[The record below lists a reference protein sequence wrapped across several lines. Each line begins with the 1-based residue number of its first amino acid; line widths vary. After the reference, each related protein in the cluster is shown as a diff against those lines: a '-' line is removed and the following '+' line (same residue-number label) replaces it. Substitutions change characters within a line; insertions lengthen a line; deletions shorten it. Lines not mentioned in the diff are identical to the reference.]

1 VSSQDLIMDIR
12 ILLSLAWQSLL
23 ANKLRSIL
31 TTLGII
37 IGVFSIIL
45 LVSLG
50 TGLQTYITGQIS
62 GLGSNLI
69 FVIPGAP
76 GGGRGPGGVVTNKL
90 VLSDA
95 TNLSNKLRSVA
106 LVTAFV
112 QQVSPVKYKNQLDKG
127 VTIAGA
133 SYNYPDIVNIT
144 TTQGT
149 FFTQAQERSG
159 SKVAIIGQT
168 VVDKLFHGSSPIGKV
183 ITVGS
188 GRFTVI
194 GVVSK
199 RGSVFGIDQ
208 DNVVGIPVTV
218 AMHQFGITNISTIYI
233 KAKDASFIPFV
244 EKQATKILLQRLTA
258 DDFNLQTQ
266 ETALS
271 TVTNIT
277 NILSLA
283 LGGIAAISLLVG
295 GIGVA
300 NIMLVSVTERT
311 REIGL
316 RKALGAKRQDILTQF
331 LLEAVILS
339 VSGGLMGIIL
349 GLGASIIVALLLVS
363 QVTSWSIFLAFSFSV
378 LVGVV
383 FGMAPAIKASKL
395 SPIEAL
401 RYE

>member
-1 VSSQDLIMDIR
+1 MNLFE
-12 ILLSLAWQSLL
+12 LLRLSWIALT

-37 IGVFSIIL
+37 IGVFAIIL

-50 TGLQTYITGQIS
+50 TGLQSYITNQIS

-76 GGGRGPGGVVTNKL
+76 GGGGRGPGGVITNKL
-90 VLSDA
+90 LLSDA
-95 TNLSNKLRSVA
+95 TNLQNKLKSLAIVSG
-106 LVTAFV
+106 FV
-112 QQVSPVKYKNQLDKG
+112 QQTTTAKFENKTDKT
-127 VTIAGA
+127 VTVAGA
-133 SYNYPDIVNIT
+133 SYNYPDIVNVSAVK
-144 TTQGT
+144 GT
-149 FFTQAQERSG
+149 FFTQTQERDS
-159 SKVAIIGQT
+159 SKVAVIGQT
-168 VVDKLFHGSSPIGKV
+168 VVNKLFDGLDPIGKT
-183 ITVGS
+183 ITVGEN
-188 GRFTVI
+188 RFKVI
-194 GVVSK
+194 GVLSK
-199 RGSVFGIDQ
+199 RGSIFGLDQ
-208 DNVVGIPVTV
+208 DHVIGIPITV

-233 KAKDASFIPFV
+233 KAKQPELVRLV
-244 EKQATKILLQRLTA
+244 EKQATNILLKRLSQ

-266 ETALS
+266 ESALS

-277 NILSLA
+277 NILSIA

-316 RKALGAKRQDILTQF
+316 RKALGARRNDILKQF
-331 LLEAVILS
+331 LLEAIILS
-339 VSGGLMGIIL
+339 VSGGVIGILL
-349 GLGASIIVALLLVS
+349 GLGASILVS
-363 QVTSWSIFLAFSFSV
+363 IFFISSVTPWSIFLAFFFSV
-378 LVGVV
+378 AVGVV

>member
-1 VSSQDLIMDIR
+1 MDI
-12 ILLSLAWQSLL
+12 IELLKLSWQSLV

-50 TGLQTYITGQIS
+50 SGLQSYITSQIS
-62 GLGSNLI
+62 SLGSNLI

-76 GGGRGPGGVVTNKL
+76 GGGRGVGGVVTNKL
-90 VLSDA
+90 LLSDA
-95 TNLSNKLRSVA
+95 TNLQNKIRSFA
-106 LVTAFV
+106 LVTGFV
-112 QQVSPVKYKNQLDKG
+112 QQVSTVKYQNKSDKNA
-127 VTIAGA
+127 TIAGA
-133 SYNYPDIVNIT
+133 SYNYPEVVNINLS
-144 TTQGT
+144 QGT
-149 FFTQAQERSG
+149 FFTQSQERSG
-159 SKVAIIGQT
+159 RKVAIVGQT
-168 VVDKLFHGSSPIGKV
+168 VVNKLFPGENPIGKV
-183 ITVGS
+183 ITIGS
-188 GRFTVI
+188 GRFTII
-194 GVVSK
+194 GVVEK
-199 RGSVFGIDQ
+199 RGSIFGLDQ
-208 DNVVGIPVTV
+208 DNVVGIPIPV
-218 AMHQFGITNISTIYI
+218 ALRQFGITNISTIYI
-233 KAKDASFIPFV
+233 RAKEPTLVPFV
-244 EKQATKILLQRLTA
+244 KKQVTEILLKRLSI
-258 DDFNLQTQ
+258 DDFTLQTQ
-266 ETALS
+266 ESALS

-316 RKALGAKRQDILTQF
+316 RKALGAQRSDILKQF

-339 VSGGLMGIIL
+339 VSGGLLGIIL
-349 GLGASIIVALLLVS
+349 GLAASFALSLIFVS
-363 QVTSWSIFLAFSFSV
+363 SVTPWSIFLAFSFSV

>member
-1 VSSQDLIMDIR
+1 MNL
-12 ILLSLAWQSLL
+12 LELFTLSLKALIQ
-23 ANKLRSIL
+23 NKLRSIL

-50 TGLQTYITGQIS
+50 SGLQSYITSQIS
-62 GLGSNLI
+62 SLGSNLI
-69 FVIPGAP
+69 FVIPGSP
-76 GGGRGPGGVVTNKL
+76 GGGRGPGGVITNKL
-90 VLSDA
+90 LLSDA
-95 TNLSNKLRSVA
+95 AKLQAKLKSLA
-106 LVTAFV
+106 LVTGFV
-112 QQVSPVKYKNQLDKG
+112 QEVSNVKYKNKIDKG

-144 TTQGT
+144 LDSGA
-149 FFTQAQERSG
+149 FFTQSQERSG
-159 SKVAIIGQT
+159 SKVAIIGHT
-168 VVDKLFHGSSPIGKV
+168 VVDKVFDGENPIGKT
-183 ITVGS
+183 ITVGT
-188 GRFTVI
+188 GRYTVI

-199 RGSVFGIDQ
+199 RGSIFGLDQ
-208 DNVVGIPVTV
+208 DNVVGIPIPV
-218 AMHQFGITNISTIYI
+218 ALRQFGITNISTIYLR
-233 KAKDASFIPFV
+233 AKDPTFIPLV
-244 EKQATKILLQRLTA
+244 EKEATQSLLQRLTQ

-271 TVTNIT
+271 TVTNVT
-277 NILSLA
+277 NILSIA

-316 RKALGAKRQDILTQF
+316 RKALGARRKDILNQF
-331 LLEAVILS
+331 LLEAIMLS
-339 VSGGLMGIIL
+339 VSGGIIGILL
-349 GLGASIIVALLLVS
+349 GIGASMIISIIFVS
-363 QVTSWSIFLAFSFSV
+363 EVTPWSIFLAFFFSV

>member
-1 VSSQDLIMDIR
+1 MDFLE
-12 ILLSLAWQSLL
+12 LLKLSWTALV
-23 ANKLRSIL
+23 ANKLRSVL

-50 TGLQTYITGQIS
+50 SGLQNYITGQIS

-69 FVIPGAP
+69 FVIPGAAG
-76 GGGRGPGGVVTNKL
+76 GGGRGVGGIITNKL
-90 VLSDA
+90 LLSDA
-95 TNLSNKLRSVA
+95 TRLQSKLKATA
-106 LVTAFV
+106 LVTAVV
-112 QQVSPVKYKNQLDKG
+112 QQTSSVKFRNQIDKN

-133 SYNYPDIVNIT
+133 SSNSLQIINVAIDS
-144 TTQGT
+144 GT
-149 FFTQAQERSG
+149 FFTQSQERSG
-159 SKVAIIGQT
+159 SKVAVIGHT
-168 VVDKLFHGSSPIGKV
+168 VVTKLFNGENPIGRV
-183 ITVGS
+183 ISIGA
-188 GRFTVI
+188 GRYTVI
-194 GVVSK
+194 GVFAK
-199 RGSVFGIDQ
+199 RGSVFGLDEDNAID
-208 DNVVGIPVTV
+208 IPVTV
-218 AMHQFGITNISTIYI
+218 ALKQFGITNISSMYVR
-233 KAKDASFIPFV
+233 AKDASLISLV
-244 EKQATKILLQRLTA
+244 KRQITQVLLERLSQ

-266 ETALS
+266 DSALS
-271 TVTNIT
+271 TVTNVT
-277 NILSLA
+277 NILSIA

-316 RKALGAKRQDILTQF
+316 RKALGAQRADILKQF

-339 VSGGLMGIIL
+339 VTGGTIGIIL
-349 GLGASIIVALLLVS
+349 GLSASYALSIVFVS
-363 QVTSWSIFLAFSFSV
+363 QVTPWSVFLAFSFSV
-378 LVGVV
+378 IVGVI

>member
-1 VSSQDLIMDIR
+1 MDIQV
-12 ILLSLAWQSLL
+12 LLSLAWQSLL

-62 GLGSNLI
+62 SLGSNLI
-69 FVIPGAP
+69 FVIPGSE
-76 GGGRGPGGVVTNKL
+76 GGGRGPGGVITNKL
-90 VLSDA
+90 LLSDA
-95 TNLSNKLRSVA
+95 TNIATKLRSVA
-106 LVTAFV
+106 LVTGFV
-112 QQVSPVKYKNQLDKG
+112 QQVASVKYKNQIDKS

-144 TTQGT
+144 MTQGT

-159 SKVAIIGQT
+159 SKVAVIGQT
-168 VVDKLFHGSSPIGKV
+168 VVDKLFHGSTPIGKI

-199 RGSVFGIDQ
+199 RGSIFGLDQ

-218 AMHQFGITNISTIYI
+218 ALHQFGITNISTIYM
-233 KAKDASFIPFV
+233 KAKDTSFVPFV
-244 EKQATKILLQRLTA
+244 EKQTKRILLERLTT

-266 ETALS
+266 DTALS

-283 LGGIAAISLLVG
+283 LGGIAGISLLVG

-316 RKALGAKRQDILTQF
+316 RKALGARRQDILTQF

-339 VSGGLMGIIL
+339 VSGGLIGIAF
-349 GLGASIIVALLLVS
+349 GLSASLIVAKLLVS
-363 QVTSWSIFLAFSFSV
+363 TVTPWSIFLAFSFSV

-383 FGMAPAIKASKL
+383 FGMAPAVKASKL